1 MVFVRLRWRRFFVV
15 NSVLFV
21 LSIVAVPV
29 AQSPAPQNPP
39 DTIYYNGHIVTM
51 WSEHPVVEAIAIR
64 GDRFVAVG
72 SNTDVRK
79 LAASSTREVDLA
91 GRTVL
96 PGLQDSHTHPIAAAL
111 SEQDRAVPVM
121 NSIPDILAQIRN
133 LSDVTPPDGV
143 IFLPKVYSTRL
154 AERRYP
160 DRYELDTAAPR
171 HAAMTDNGYAS
182 VLNSVALK
190 RLGIDRNT
198 PQPANG
204 KIIKD
209 SKGEPTGLIL
219 GAPQLLGTLRRAKP
233 VTEDDMIWAL
243 TAMQK
248 KYNEVGLTST
258 IDRSQG
264 PEGFRAYQRL
274 RQRNQ
279 LTVRSTVTYLISG
292 QGTPERVRQEIER
305 IPFMT
310 GMGDEWFRVGPIKV
324 VADGGILIGTAYLRE
339 PYGTHTGIYGYD
351 DPEYRGVLSVPRENL
366 IEMARAANR
375 LGWQMTAHTTGGGAT
390 DALLDAYEAADQDH
404 SIADRRFT
412 VTHGN
417 FPNAQAI
424 ERARRLGV
432 AFDSQPAWLHLDGAA
447 IKDVFG
453 PERMRDFLPLK
464 SMFDAGVVV
473 AGGSDHMIRFDSRNA
488 INPYNPFFGM
498 WMAITRK
505 TVDGAVLGP
514 DQTITR
520 EQALR
525 MWTLN
530 GAWMTF
536 DEKSKGSI
544 EPGKLADLVVISE
557 DYLRCPVDQIKDIE
571 ALLTVVG
578 GQVVYRG
585 KGM

>member
-1 MVFVRLRWRRFFVV
+1 MVITRVCVAL
-15 NSVLFV
+15 LAAGL
-21 LSIVAVPV
+21 LSQASPQ
-29 AQSPAPQNPP
+29 QSSPE
-39 DTIYYNGHIVTM
+39 TIYYNGHIVTM
-51 WSEHPVVEAIAIR
+51 WSDHPEVEAVAISA
-64 GDRFVAVG
+64 GHYVAVG
-72 SNTDVRK
+72 SNADIRK
-79 LAASSTREVDLA
+79 LAGTATRQVDLA

-111 SEQDRAVPVM
+111 SEQDRPVPVM
-121 NSIPDILAQIRN
+121 NSIGDILAHIRN
-133 LSDVTPPDGV
+133 MSDVTPPDGV
-143 IFLPKVYSTRL
+143 IFVPKVYSTRL
-154 AERRYP
+154 AEQRYP
-160 DRYELDTAAPR
+160 NRYELDKAAPS
-171 HAAMTDNGYAS
+171 HATMTDNGYAS

-190 RLGIDRNT
+190 RLGIGRDT

-209 SKGEPTGLIL
+209 STGEPTGLIL
-219 GAPQLLGTLRRAKP
+219 GAPQLLGALRRAKA
-233 VTEDDMIWAL
+233 VSQDDMIWAL
-243 TAMQK
+243 KVMQK
-248 KYNEVGLTST
+248 KYNEAGLTST

-264 PEGFRAYQRL
+264 PEGFRVYQAL
-274 RQRNQ
+274 RQQNQ
-279 LTVRSTVTYLISG
+279 LTVRSTVTYLITG
-292 QGTPERVRQEIER
+292 QGTPDQVRREIES
-305 IPFMT
+305 IPFVT

-366 IEMARAANR
+366 IEMARVANR

-390 DALLDAYEAADQDH
+390 DALLDAYEAANRDRP
-404 SIADRRFT
+404 IADRRFT

-417 FPNAQAI
+417 FPNPQAI

-464 SMFDAGVVV
+464 SMFDAGVIV
-473 AGGSDHMIRFDSRNA
+473 AGGSDHMIRLDSRTA

-498 WMAITRK
+498 WMAITRR
-505 TVDGAVLGP
+505 TRDGATLGA
-514 DQTITR
+514 DQAITR

-536 DEKSKGSI
+536 EEKTKGSI
-544 EPGKLADLVVISE
+544 EPGKLADMVVVSK
-557 DYLRCPVDQIKDIE
+557 DFLHCPVDEIKDIE

-578 GQVVYRG
+578 GQVVYRASAFSIRP
-585 KGM
+585 

>member
-1 MVFVRLRWRRFFVV
+1 MLSTRISVGFFLVG
-15 NSVLFV
+15 L
-21 LSIVAVPV
+21 L
-29 AQSPAPQNPP
+29 AQTPAPQAPP
-39 DTIYYNGHIVTM
+39 ETIYYNGHVVTM
-51 WSEHPVVEAIAIR
+51 WSDHPEVEAIAIR

-72 SNTDVRK
+72 SNADVRK
-79 LAASSTREVDLA
+79 LAGPATSEVDLA

-111 SEQDRAVPVM
+111 SEQDRPVPVM

-160 DRYELDTAAPR
+160 DRYELDKAAPR

-209 SKGEPTGLIL
+209 RNGDPTGLIL

-233 VTEDDMIWAL
+233 VTQDDMIWAL
-243 TAMQK
+243 KAMQK
-248 KYNEVGLTST
+248 KYNEAGLTST

-264 PEGFRAYQRL
+264 PEGFRVYQTL
-274 RQRNQ
+274 RQQNQ
-279 LTVRSTVTYLISG
+279 LTVRSTVTYLITG
-292 QGTPERVRQEIER
+292 QGTPDQVRQEIER
-305 IPFMT
+305 IPLVT

-366 IEMARAANR
+366 IEMARVANR

-390 DALLDAYEAADQDH
+390 DALLDAYEAADRDR
-404 SIADRRFT
+404 SIAGRRFT

-432 AFDSQPAWLHLDGAA
+432 AFDSQPAWLHKDGAA
-447 IKDVFG
+447 IRDVFG

-473 AGGSDHMIRFDSRNA
+473 AGGSDHMIRFDSRTA

-505 TVDGAVLGP
+505 TVDGSVLGA
-514 DQTITR
+514 DQVVTR

-536 DEKSKGSI
+536 DEKIKGSI
-544 EPGKLADLVVISE
+544 EPGKLADMVVISK
-557 DYLRCPVDQIKDIE
+557 DYLRCPVDEIRDIE

-578 GQVVYRG
+578 GHVVYRST
-585 KGM
+585 GM

>member
-1 MVFVRLRWRRFFVV
+1 MLTVRV
-15 NSVLFV
+15 SVALLAAGL
-21 LSIVAVPV
+21 LS
-29 AQSPAPQNPP
+29 QGSAPQLPP
-39 DTIYYNGHIVTM
+39 ESIYYNGHIVTM
-51 WSEHPVVEAIAIR
+51 WSEHPAVEAVAIR
-64 GDRFVAVG
+64 GDRFIAVG
-72 SNTDVRK
+72 STADVRR
-79 LAASSTREVDLA
+79 LAAPTTREVDLA

-111 SEQDRAVPVM
+111 SEQDRPVPVM
-121 NSIPDILAQIRN
+121 NSIPDILAHIRN
-133 LSDVTPPDGV
+133 LSDVTPPDGL
-143 IFLPKVYSTRL
+143 IFVPKVYSTRL

-160 DRYELDTAAPR
+160 DRYELDKAAPR

-190 RLGIDRNT
+190 RLGIGRDT
-198 PQPANG
+198 PQPPNG

-209 SKGEPTGLIL
+209 SNGEPTGLIL
-219 GAPQLLGTLRRAKP
+219 GAPQLLGSLRRSKP
-233 VTEDDMIWAL
+233 PTQDDMIWAL
-243 TAMQK
+243 KAMQK
-248 KYNEVGLTST
+248 KYNEAGLTST

-264 PEGFRAYQRL
+264 PEGFRVYQAL
-274 RQRNQ
+274 RQQNQ

-292 QGTPERVRQEIER
+292 QGTPDQVRQEIER
-305 IPFMT
+305 IPFVT

-339 PYGTHTGIYGYD
+339 PYGAHTEIYGYH
-351 DPEYRGVLSVPRENL
+351 DPDYRGVLSVPRENL
-366 IEMARAANR
+366 IEMARVANR

-390 DALLDAYEAADQDH
+390 DALLDAYEAANRDRP
-404 SIADRRFT
+404 IADRRFT

-417 FPNAQAI
+417 FPNPQAI

-464 SMFDAGVVV
+464 SMFDAGIVV
-473 AGGSDHMIRFDSRNA
+473 AGGSDHMIRFDSRTA

-505 TVDGAVLGP
+505 TADGAALGA
-514 DQTITR
+514 DQGITR

-536 DEKSKGSI
+536 DEKTKGSI
-544 EPGKLADLVVISE
+544 EPGKLADLVVISK
-557 DYLRCPVDQIKDIE
+557 DYLRCPVDEIKDIE